1 MRRIRNYVNGA
12 WVESNTERFL
22 DIEDPGTG
30 ELLAQAPMTTREE
43 VSSAVT
49 SARSAFETW
58 KEVPPTERV
67 SYIFKL
73 KNLLQE
79 NLEEIAIL
87 TTKEHGKTLD
97 EARGDTTRLLEN
109 VDASLGIP
117 SLMQGNIQWRI
128 TPDIDEY
135 FIREPLGVFAS
146 ISPFNF
152 PGMIPFWYLPYA
164 IALGNTFIVK
174 PSEQTPLTMTTIF
187 ELINEVG
194 FPKGTVNLVHG
205 DKETVDAL
213 LEHPDIAGICSVTS
227 TPTAEYIFEKCG
239 KYKKRPL
246 CQAGAKN
253 YLVVMPDAVLSK
265 AVPNIINSFFGNTGQ
280 RCLAGG
286 NLVAVDNV
294 YTALVEE
301 VQKEVAKIKVGYGL
315 DPKTTMGPV
324 ISQQAK
330 ERIEG
335 HIERGIG
342 EGARLL
348 IDGRTTTVE
357 DYPNGHYLGPS
368 VFDETSPGMAI
379 CQQEVFGPVMPI
391 LRVKNLDEAIGM
403 INERTDYGNTTSIF
417 TSSGGMAHQFQR
429 EVNCGMVG
437 INIGVVAPVAWF
449 PFGGK
454 RKSFFGILHGQLPDV
469 IDYFTDKKVI
479 IERWW

>member
-1 MRRIRNYVNGA
+1 MNRIKNYVNGA
-12 WVESNTERFL
+12 WVESSTERFL
-22 DIEDPGTG
+22 DIENPGTG
-30 ELLAQAPMTTREE
+30 ELLAQVPMTTREE
-43 VSSAVT
+43 VNLAVT
-49 SARSAFETW
+49 SAKSAFEKW

-67 SYIFKL
+67 RYIFKL
-73 KNLLQE
+73 KNLLEE
-79 NLEEIAIL
+79 NLDEIAIL

-135 FIREPLGVFAS
+135 FIREPLGVFAG

-164 IALGNTFIVK
+164 VALGNTFIVK
-174 PSEQTPLTMTTIF
+174 PSEQTPLTMTMIF
-187 ELINEVG
+187 ELINEAG

-205 DKETVDAL
+205 DKGTVDAL
-213 LEHPDIAGICSVTS
+213 LEHLDIAGVCSVTS

-253 YLVVMPDAVLSK
+253 YLVVMPDAVLYK

-294 YTALVEE
+294 HTALVEE

-315 DPKTTMGPV
+315 DPETTMGP
-324 ISQQAK
+324 
-330 ERIEG
+330 RIY
-335 HIERGIG
+335 R
-342 EGARLL
+342 
-348 IDGRTTTVE
+348 
-357 DYPNGHYLGPS
+357 
-368 VFDETSPGMAI
+368 
-379 CQQEVFGPVMPI
+379 
-391 LRVKNLDEAIGM
+391 
-403 INERTDYGNTTSIF
+403 
-417 TSSGGMAHQFQR
+417 
-429 EVNCGMVG
+429 
-437 INIGVVAPVAWF
+437 
-449 PFGGK
+449 K
-454 RKSFFGILHGQLPDV
+454 RN
-469 IDYFTDKKVI
+469 
-479 IERWW
+479 